1 MGPHAEECTV
11 IWHYTEDEVSFQ
23 FKIFNKILQ
32 KRKNYYVYVFLYFH
46 EIYSKFIFREL
57 DPDLHH
63 HLTDLVKKAARSL
76 DKSRMIRFDET
87 TMLLSATD
95 LGTSHQKTFI
105 QLQVILHRGLKVWR
119 VSETSRL
126 KK

>member
-1 MGPHAEECTV
+1 M
-11 IWHYTEDEVSFQ
+11 
-23 FKIFNKILQ
+23 
-32 KRKNYYVYVFLYFH
+32 YFH
-46 EIYSKFIFREL
+46 EVYSKFIFREL

-95 LGTSHQKTFI
+95 LGTSHHKTFI
-105 QLQVILHRGLKVWR
+105 QLQVILHRGQKVWR